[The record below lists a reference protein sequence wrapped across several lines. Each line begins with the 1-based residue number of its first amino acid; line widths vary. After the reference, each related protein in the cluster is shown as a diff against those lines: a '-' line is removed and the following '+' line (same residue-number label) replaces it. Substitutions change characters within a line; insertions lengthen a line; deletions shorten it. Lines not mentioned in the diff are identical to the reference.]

1 MSKSKKILIAKI
13 QAHQGLSGWLKV
25 NSFSETKEKLCSY
38 DYFFISEKDNF
49 IKLEVESEKI
59 DKSVKLKFRDF
70 ESREDT
76 DKLIG
81 KDLYIEQD
89 QLEKLG
95 ENEFYWKE
103 ILGLNVYLNNDQ
115 KIGVVSDIIETGA
128 NDVLVIT
135 GENTFLVPYLYGQSI
150 KLIDLK
156 SKKLLLIKYIMS
168 NNTKQIYVISVFPE
182 IVENFIKYG
191 VLKRSQDKDLLKI
204 NMINLRDFSK
214 NKGQIDD
221 KPYGGGAGMVLQAQP
236 LIDATRFA
244 KSNLE
249 NYKCIYL
256 SPKGRKM
263 NQKMVAEAANDEDL
277 IIVAGRYEGVDQ
289 RFIDLEVD
297 EEWSIGDYIL
307 SGGEVAACV
316 IIDSIARMIPGVLGN
331 DNSNVDDSFSNSTL
345 EYPHYTRPEKVE
357 NISVPDVLLSG
368 NHQEIRKWRENQALE
383 ETKIKRSDLLKKKLS

>member
-1 MSKSKKILIAKI
+1 
-13 QAHQGLSGWLKV
+13 
-25 NSFSETKEKLCSY
+25 
-38 DYFFISEKDNF
+38 
-49 IKLEVESEKI
+49 
-59 DKSVKLKFRDF
+59 
-70 ESREDT
+70 
-76 DKLIG
+76 
-81 KDLYIEQD
+81 
-89 QLEKLG
+89 
-95 ENEFYWKE
+95 
-103 ILGLNVYLNNDQ
+103 
-115 KIGVVSDIIETGA
+115 
-128 NDVLVIT
+128 
-135 GENTFLVPYLYGQSI
+135 
-150 KLIDLK
+150 
-156 SKKLLLIKYIMS
+156 MS

-263 NQKMVAEAANDEDL
+263 NQKMAAEAANDEDL

>member
-1 MSKSKKILIAKI
+1 
-13 QAHQGLSGWLKV
+13 
-25 NSFSETKEKLCSY
+25 
-38 DYFFISEKDNF
+38 
-49 IKLEVESEKI
+49 
-59 DKSVKLKFRDF
+59 
-70 ESREDT
+70 
-76 DKLIG
+76 
-81 KDLYIEQD
+81 
-89 QLEKLG
+89 
-95 ENEFYWKE
+95 
-103 ILGLNVYLNNDQ
+103 
-115 KIGVVSDIIETGA
+115 
-128 NDVLVIT
+128 
-135 GENTFLVPYLYGQSI
+135 
-150 KLIDLK
+150 
-156 SKKLLLIKYIMS
+156 MS

-263 NQKMVAEAANDEDL
+263 NQQMVAEAANDEDL

-316 IIDSIARMIPGVLGN
+316 IIDSISRMIPGVLGN

>member
-1 MSKSKKILIAKI
+1 
-13 QAHQGLSGWLKV
+13 
-25 NSFSETKEKLCSY
+25 
-38 DYFFISEKDNF
+38 
-49 IKLEVESEKI
+49 
-59 DKSVKLKFRDF
+59 
-70 ESREDT
+70 
-76 DKLIG
+76 
-81 KDLYIEQD
+81 
-89 QLEKLG
+89 
-95 ENEFYWKE
+95 
-103 ILGLNVYLNNDQ
+103 
-115 KIGVVSDIIETGA
+115 
-128 NDVLVIT
+128 
-135 GENTFLVPYLYGQSI
+135 
-150 KLIDLK
+150 
-156 SKKLLLIKYIMS
+156 MS

-383 ETKIKRSDLLKKKLS
+383 ETKIKRSDLLKKAFINLLQVILSASDMSIMMNIIDNINQEQIKEIPEFSAGDDVVVQVRVKEGERERLQAFEGVVIAIKNRGINSSFTVRKISHGEGVERVFQTHSPLIASIKVKRRGKVRRSKLYYLRELSGKAARIKEKLSTKK

>member
-1 MSKSKKILIAKI
+1 
-13 QAHQGLSGWLKV
+13 
-25 NSFSETKEKLCSY
+25 
-38 DYFFISEKDNF
+38 
-49 IKLEVESEKI
+49 
-59 DKSVKLKFRDF
+59 
-70 ESREDT
+70 
-76 DKLIG
+76 
-81 KDLYIEQD
+81 
-89 QLEKLG
+89 
-95 ENEFYWKE
+95 
-103 ILGLNVYLNNDQ
+103 
-115 KIGVVSDIIETGA
+115 
-128 NDVLVIT
+128 
-135 GENTFLVPYLYGQSI
+135 
-150 KLIDLK
+150 
-156 SKKLLLIKYIMS
+156 MS

-263 NQKMVAEAANDEDL
+263 NQQMVAEAANDEDL

-316 IIDSIARMIPGVLGN
+316 IIDSIARMIPGVLCN

-345 EYPHYTRPEKVE
+345 EYPHYTIPEKVE

>member
-1 MSKSKKILIAKI
+1 
-13 QAHQGLSGWLKV
+13 
-25 NSFSETKEKLCSY
+25 
-38 DYFFISEKDNF
+38 
-49 IKLEVESEKI
+49 
-59 DKSVKLKFRDF
+59 
-70 ESREDT
+70 
-76 DKLIG
+76 
-81 KDLYIEQD
+81 
-89 QLEKLG
+89 
-95 ENEFYWKE
+95 
-103 ILGLNVYLNNDQ
+103 
-115 KIGVVSDIIETGA
+115 
-128 NDVLVIT
+128 
-135 GENTFLVPYLYGQSI
+135 
-150 KLIDLK
+150 
-156 SKKLLLIKYIMS
+156 MS

-289 RFIDLEVD
+289 RFIDHHGLIEISV
-297 EEWSIGDYIL
+297 GDYIL
-307 SGGEVAACV
+307 SGGDLALMV
-316 IIDSIARMIPGVLGN
+316 ILDTVIRLIPGVIGN
-331 DNSNVDDSFSNSTL
+331 KDGLLEETFSNNLL
-345 EYPHYTRPEKVE
+345 EYPLYTQPREWKDLKVPE
-357 NISVPDVLLSG
+357 ILLSG
-368 NHQEIRKWRENQALE
+368 NHS
-383 ETKIKRSDLLKKKLS
+383 KIKDWKIKQSESITKKKRPDFWKKYLKSM

>member
-1 MSKSKKILIAKI
+1 
-13 QAHQGLSGWLKV
+13 
-25 NSFSETKEKLCSY
+25 
-38 DYFFISEKDNF
+38 
-49 IKLEVESEKI
+49 
-59 DKSVKLKFRDF
+59 
-70 ESREDT
+70 
-76 DKLIG
+76 
-81 KDLYIEQD
+81 
-89 QLEKLG
+89 
-95 ENEFYWKE
+95 
-103 ILGLNVYLNNDQ
+103 
-115 KIGVVSDIIETGA
+115 
-128 NDVLVIT
+128 
-135 GENTFLVPYLYGQSI
+135 
-150 KLIDLK
+150 
-156 SKKLLLIKYIMS
+156 MS

-331 DNSNVDDSFSNSTL
+331 DSSNVDDSFSNSTL